1 MKYLIYKIY
10 NFYNSYFPINTGKHF
25 IARFLTRVFS
35 SFKAKTKNGIYLD
48 IFLSSVQDMH
58 LINIEKLDS
67 DLITEHIKMLK
78 SGDVFVDIGANIGYY
93 SFLASS
99 CMGNNG
105 TIYSFEPSLREFR
118 RFVKGIS
125 DNNCKNIIPSNIAI
139 SDTNGIQTF
148 TLSKHHTGLNKLN
161 LNQSIEKFNFKV
173 PTNKF
178 DDFFYLMNIRQIDLM
193 KIDVEGAELLVLFG
207 MKNTLKEKK
216 INKII
221 VEITPKFL
229 SEFSHSR
236 TQLYDFMKDLDYKST
251 FNSNKWQYEEI
262 FELA

>member
-1 MKYLIYKIY
+1 MKYLIHKIY
-10 NFYNSYFPINTGKHF
+10 NLYNIYFPINTGKHF
-25 IARFLTRVFS
+25 IARVLTKLFS
-35 SFKAKTKNGIYLD
+35 SFKAKTKNGIFLD
-48 IFLSSVQDMH
+48 ILLSSVQDMH
-58 LINIEKLDS
+58 LINIEEFES

-93 SFLASS
+93 SFLASN

-118 RFVKGIS
+118 RLIKGIS

-139 SDTNGIQTF
+139 SNTNGLQTL

-161 LNQSIEKFNFKV
+161 LNKSIEKFNFNV
-173 PTNKF
+173 PTIKF
-178 DDFFYLMNIRQIDLM
+178 DDFFYLMNMRQIDLM
-193 KIDVEGAELLVLFG
+193 KIDVEGAELLVLYG
-207 MKNTLKEKK
+207 MKNILKEKK
-216 INKII
+216 ITKII

-229 SEFSHSR
+229 SEFNHSR
-236 TQLYDFMKDLDYKST
+236 KQLYDFMKDLEYKST
-251 FNSNKWQYEEI
+251 FNLNKWQYEEI